1 MVSQIHAYEF
11 DDEIRGAY
19 WDIWREYAEDD
30 ADFLLSV
37 PSSML
42 HLLEQVVAEAGYG
55 MHKHHMTSPIAA
67 GSPALSLVHGDLTL
81 GSEGVQHEAS

>member
-19 WDIWREYAEDD
+19 WDIWREYADDD

-42 HLLEQVVAEAGYG
+42 HQLEQVVAEAGYG
-55 MHKHHMTSPIAA
+55 MHKHPTRTVEAEPA
-67 GSPALSLVHGDLTL
+67 GFLRV
-81 GSEGVQHEAS
+81 VQ